1 MTGEGR
7 NMAELSEQQKRDIEY
22 LRTVRD
28 EEIDLSD
35 MPEITDFTGFV
46 MAPMS
51 EHLKRRRGRRA

>member
-1 MTGEGR
+1 
-7 NMAELSEQQKRDIEY
+7 MAELSEQQKRDIEY